1 VILVTLSPVKG
12 VKVTVPK
19 KKTAIKLE
27 LPVRFAA
34 IDLGSNSL
42 KLRISEITE
51 PGKHNT
57 LFEEKY
63 PVRLGHET
71 FLTGKLSRE
80 NIKETVKVMREISK
94 ECRKYAV
101 DVFSAVATSA
111 VREASNR
118 QLLVSEIARATGIE
132 VQIIPGSEESRLI
145 ALGNLGDM
153 APTRQDYLIIDI
165 GGGSAEV
172 ILTNDFNIMQEHSL
186 PLGAVRLKEQYAP
199 TDILHQRE
207 FDILHDQI
215 VATLKNYLKIIT
227 IPQDTLCY
235 GCAGTIRALIEINTE
250 ENWREAENKTISL
263 ARINGLIEQMRRMT
277 LPQKVKKFGLE
288 KRRAEITLPGAM
300 VLAEIMRFLALPE
313 VQLSPYGV
321 RDGLLQD
328 FMETSG
334 FKHEIPF
341 ERERAFVKGL
351 FAMVDRFHSSREHQ
365 VHVCNLALS
374 LFDILKP
381 LHHYGVYEKNVLK
394 GAALLHDIGQY
405 ISYSK
410 HHKHSYYIIIH
421 SDMPGMT
428 EKEKLLIATISR
440 YHRRALPNLKQP
452 EFQGMDA
459 KERMMVRKLAGILR
473 IADALDKEHQSFV
486 TAVDCKIRKDKV
498 EFLIKTSRHVPVE
511 LWAAAHKATLFEQV
525 FHKKAVFKEIT
536 E

>member
-1 VILVTLSPVKG
+1 MLALTLSPVKG
-12 VKVTVPK
+12 VKPALSKRKVPK
-19 KKTAIKLE
+19 KLE
-27 LPVRFAA
+27 LPIRFAA

-51 PGKHNT
+51 PGKHET
-57 LFEEKY
+57 LYEEKY

-71 FLTGKLSRE
+71 FQTGKLSGE
-80 NIKETVKVMREISK
+80 NIKATVKVMREIEK
-94 ECRKYAV
+94 ECRKFKV

-118 QLLVSEIARATGIE
+118 QALILEIAETTGIE
-132 VQIIPGSEESRLI
+132 VEIIPGSEESRLI
-145 ALGNLGDM
+145 ALGNLGEV

-172 ILTNDFNIMQEHSL
+172 ILTNDFNIIQEHSL
-186 PLGAVRLKEQYAP
+186 PLGAVRLREHYAP
-199 TDILHQRE
+199 SDPLHQQE

-215 VATLKNYLKIIT
+215 AATLKNYLKILT

-250 ENWREAENKTISL
+250 ENWKEAENKTISL
-263 ARINGLIEQMRRMT
+263 ARINGLIEQMKRMT
-277 LPQKVKKFGLE
+277 LSQRVKKFGLE
-288 KRRAEITLPGAM
+288 KRRAEIILHGAM
-300 VLAEIMRFLALPE
+300 VLSEIMKFLSLPE

-321 RDGLLQD
+321 RDGLVQD
-328 FMETSG
+328 FMETHG

-341 ERERAFVKGL
+341 ERERAFVKGI
-351 FAMVDRFHSSREHQ
+351 FTMVDRFHTDREHQ

-374 LFDILKP
+374 IYDILKP
-381 LHHYGVYEKNVLK
+381 LHKYGVYEKNILK

-428 EKEKLLIATISR
+428 EKEKLLIATIAR
-440 YHRRALPNLKQP
+440 YHRRAIPSLKQS
-452 EFQGMDA
+452 EYQTLDA
-459 KERMMVRKLAGILR
+459 SERMMIRRLAGILR
-473 IADALDKEHQSFV
+473 IADALDKEHQSLV
-486 TAVDCKIRKDKV
+486 TAVDCKIRKDRV
-498 EFLIKTSRHVPVE
+498 EFILKTIRHIPVE
-511 LWAAAHKATLFEQV
+511 IWAASHKANLFEQV
-525 FHKKAVFKEIT
+525 FHRKTVFKEKT
-536 E
+536 D